1 MAKRAL
7 DPGWRHDHGQD
18 LSLGEKLGLLVQE
31 AGLAH
36 RQAGPGLEQQE
47 ALVVPR
53 FCSLGKNSVWAR
65 EAAACIQIPSQ
76 LCFRAVTRGKQLNA
90 SLAYF
95 LMELVTALEE

>member
-1 MAKRAL
+1 M
-7 DPGWRHDHGQD
+7 
-18 LSLGEKLGLLVQE
+18 
-31 AGLAH
+31 
-36 RQAGPGLEQQE
+36 
-47 ALVVPR
+47 VPR

>member
-36 RQAGPGLEQQE
+36 RQGQA
-47 ALVVPR
+47 
-53 FCSLGKNSVWAR
+53 
-65 EAAACIQIPSQ
+65 
-76 LCFRAVTRGKQLNA
+76 
-90 SLAYF
+90 
-95 LMELVTALEE
+95 